1 MAAEWYNEQLSN
13 RNFLSPLGFQLELEL
28 FQGVDFFCQSAN
40 IPDLS
45 MPYTD
50 VPSRFRNL
58 PIVPGGGVTFGDFN
72 VTFIVDES
80 LVNFLSVQKW
90 IRANGND
97 GTHLENTPAEPQYSR
112 GQLIVTTSNYAT
124 NFVVNFT
131 GLFPVSVSGLNF
143 DATLSDQ
150 EYLTAQVAFKFHSY
164 SITDTSLNEL

>member
-13 RNFLSPLGFQLELEL
+13 RNYLSPLGFQLELEN

-40 IPDLS
+40 IPDMT
-45 MPYTD
+45 MPFTD

-58 PIVPGGGVTFGDFN
+58 PIVPGGGVTFGDFQ
-72 VTFIVDES
+72 VTFIVDEA
-80 LVNFLSVQKW
+80 LTNLLSVQKW
-90 IRANGND
+90 MKSNGND
-97 GTHLENTPAEPQYSR
+97 GSKPENVPAEPQYSK

-131 GLFPVSVSGLNF
+131 GLFPISVSGLSF

-150 EYLTAQVAFKFHSY
+150 QYLTAQAVFKYHSY
-164 SITDTSLNEL
+164 TITDSSLNEL

>member
-13 RNFLSPLGFQLELEL
+13 RNYLSPLGFQLELEN

-40 IPDLS
+40 IPDMT
-45 MPYTD
+45 MPFTD
-50 VPSRFRNL
+50 VPSRFRNVH
-58 PIVPGGGVTFGDFN
+58 IVPGGGVTFGDFQ

-80 LVNFLSVQKW
+80 LTNLLSVQKW
-90 IRANGND
+90 IKANGND
-97 GTHLENTPAEPQYSR
+97 GSNPANVPAEPQYSK

-131 GLFPVSVSGLNF
+131 GLFPISVSGLNF

-150 EYLTAQVAFKFHSY
+150 QYLTATAVFKYHFY
-164 SITDTSLNEL
+164 TITDSSLNEL